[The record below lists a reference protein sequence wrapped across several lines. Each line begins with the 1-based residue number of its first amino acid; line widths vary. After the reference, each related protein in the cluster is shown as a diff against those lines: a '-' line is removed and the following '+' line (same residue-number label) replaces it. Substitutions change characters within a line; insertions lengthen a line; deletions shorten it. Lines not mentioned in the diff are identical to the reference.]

1 MLTLVALSLTWAIE
15 VIKRIRSRSL
25 KKIRFTYF
33 NKKKRGWLYSRVCCK
48 DEQGFCTAQTAGML
62 HLRPY
67 KHSQSGLWLIEGC
80 GALLV

>member
-33 NKKKRGWLYSRVCCK
+33 NKKKKKVGLILGFAAKMSR
-48 DEQGFCTAQTAGML
+48 DFALLRQQASFISDHRSTHNQGFG
-62 HLRPY
+62 
-67 KHSQSGLWLIEGC
+67 
-80 GALLV
+80 